1 MPDMRVLFLFI
12 FLNIASLCA
21 AHATVFE
28 FNGDGSVTKYEAV
41 DYLAATRHKEKKR
54 LVTELETFH
63 PSPQNGN
70 YDDFIQSAAKKS
82 GINANLIHAV
92 ISVESSYKPCAVSP
106 KGAEGLMQLMPF
118 TADRYG
124 VKDSCDPEDNIN
136 GGVEYLG
143 DLLKRYNGNGQ
154 LALAAY
160 NAGEKAVDKYEGIP
174 PYDETIQYIEKIE
187 NILGQSLDGYQAIN
201 AAESTH

>member
-1 MPDMRVLFLFI
+1 MLSYVILSP
-12 FLNIASLCA
+12 A

-28 FNGDGSVTKYEAV
+28 FNGDGSVTKYEAI
-41 DYLAATRHKEKKR
+41 DYLATIRHKEKKSA
-54 LVTELETFH
+54 LETAY
-63 PSPQNGN
+63 SSSKNQNF
-70 YDDFIQSAAKKS
+70 DTFIQRAAKKS
-82 GINANLIHAV
+82 GINANLIHAL
-92 ISVESSYKPCAVSP
+92 ISVESSYEPCAISP

-143 DLLKRYNGNGQ
+143 DLLKRYDGNGR

-160 NAGEKAVDKYEGIP
+160 NAGEGAVDKYKGIP
-174 PYDETIQYIEKIE
+174 PYDETIQYIGKIE
-187 NILGQSLDGYQAIN
+187 KILGQNLNEYLIIN
-201 AAESTH
+201 TPKSTH